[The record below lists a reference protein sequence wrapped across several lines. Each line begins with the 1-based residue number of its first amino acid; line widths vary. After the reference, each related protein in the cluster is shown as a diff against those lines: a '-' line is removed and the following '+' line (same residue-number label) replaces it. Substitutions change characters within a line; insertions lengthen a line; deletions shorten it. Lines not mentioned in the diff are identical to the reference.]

1 MDNMKGDSM
10 KFRRLSE
17 EMPESEIEHIL
28 MLIFP
33 YAKLRKYERNVKHNY
48 ITVFYSFPNDTDKEI
63 VYKIDLLPDDIY
75 EIGNINN
82 VMDGEPI
89 KDGEI
94 LWKYMQHNIAKGYSE
109 YWLGNP
115 YVSV

>member
-17 EMPESEIEHIL
+17 EMSESEIEHIL

-63 VYKIDLLPDDIY
+63 VYKLIVPDIY
-75 EIGNINN
+75 NQKTYENILNTILENN
-82 VMDGEPI
+82 KQNKKVEQLRDT
-89 KDGEI
+89 
-94 LWKYMQHNIAKGYSE
+94 L
-109 YWLGNP
+109 
-115 YVSV
+115 